1 MPRTKPN
8 DVRRRRRLQV
18 IRLDA
23 RQRLR
28 AAKGQAAHAP
38 TAAAGQESTPPQPS

>member
-8 DVRRRRRLQV
+8 EVRRRRRLQA

-23 RQRLR
+23 RRRLH
-28 AAKGQAAHAP
+28 AHQGQAP
-38 TAAAGQESTPPQPS
+38 TATPTAAGRDAATPPQS